1 MALKGGS
8 QGKWDRRQEVWTL
21 LSLPLLVYSLPI
33 SWLKE
38 PAWIVSIGLA
48 NSTIVYFLIRPAE

>member
-21 LSLPLLVYSLPI
+21 LSLPLLVYSLLI
-33 SWLKE
+33 SWLKKTCMDCINR
-38 PAWIVSIGLA
+38 AC
-48 NSTIVYFLIRPAE
+48 